1 MIHEVMVL
9 DHGGVDFGFVQW
21 ASALKLWVLGTLLIG
36 LFPPGTSGLPLL
48 DLALGVAGMLG
59 LAVATGVA
67 ESIMA
72 RVRLLRMPQLL
83 VGAGVLCALG
93 LLLTFR

>member
-1 MIHEVMVL
+1 MKSVALPGATPTRIRSVCRRTR
-9 DHGGVDFGFVQW
+9 GGPWSG
-21 ASALKLWVLGTLLIG
+21 
-36 LFPPGTSGLPLL
+36 PGPAGEDSPATVAVGAAWM
-48 DLALGVAGMLG
+48 LA

-72 RVRLLRMPQLL
+72 RVRLLRVPQLL

>member
-1 MIHEVMVL
+1 MDSSL
-9 DHGGVDFGFVQW
+9 TFY
-21 ASALKLWVLGTLLIG
+21 LVLGALLVG
-36 LFPPGTSGLPLL
+36 LLPPGPSGRPLA
-48 DLALGVAGMLG
+48 DLAFGVGEMLA